1 MNRYASMFFFHQFSN
16 TDIVCVCVWGGGGG
30 GGGGVGVRI
39 RPCKEEGSTL
49 REKNLYLGQQILFL
63 KR

>member
-16 TDIVCVCVWGGGGG
+16 TDILCVWGGAGGGGGG
-30 GGGGVGVRI
+30 GGGGVRI
-39 RPCKEEGSTL
+39 RPCKKRVPLLET
-49 REKNLYLGQQILFL
+49 RTLYLGQQILFL